1 MIDEVWIHRDSL
13 QAYIICIAVPN
24 EIILKKVA
32 ADLGIQGEFKELC
45 DNWLVKEAVLKD
57 LWDIGKAANL
67 LSLEQAKKIYLEPV
81 IYYNLFIRFHLYN
94 MIY

>member
-1 MIDEVWIHRDSL
+1 MIDEVWIHGDSL

-24 EIILKKVA
+24 EIYLKKVA

-45 DNWLVKEAVLKD
+45 DNGLVKEAVLKD

-67 LSLEQAKKIYLEPV
+67 LSLEQAKKIYFEPV
-81 IYYNLFIRFHLYN
+81 IYYNLFIKFHLYN